1 MPLCLTCGKDEAC
14 GESWYQLCM
23 SCLVQQKR
31 RIYWAALPIQTVAR
45 GFLARKLLQ
54 KHKAARRV
62 QALWRGHLTR
72 MQLAL
77 Q

>member
-1 MPLCLTCGKDEAC
+1 MPRCLRCGKYNAC

-23 SCLVQQKR
+23 SCLVQKQR
-31 RIYWAALPIQTVAR
+31 HAYWAAVPIQTAAR
-45 GFLARKLLQ
+45 GFLARRLLQ
-54 KHKAARRV
+54 KHKAARGL
-62 QALWRGHLTR
+62 QALWRGHLAR